1 MFKFI
6 LRFPLFFFVL
16 VLYNVIIFAKPDL
29 LLEPEVLPA
38 TGASVEEV
46 APAAGADAA
55 DATEPAE
62 APKRPRA
69 IANIP
74 LISGA
79 TWRPL
84 PADILLLI
92 AVFVLYVE
100 LFKST
105 RTSVS
110 SIVEHVLS
118 MFVFIA
124 FLVEFL
130 VVEAC
135 GTSTFLIVTLLSLID
150 VIGGFTITISTA
162 RRDFGVGAHAAMG
175 E

>member
-16 VLYNVIIFAKPDL
+16 ALYNIIIFAKPEL
-29 LLEPEVLPA
+29 LLEPEVGDPS
-38 TGASVEEV
+38 GADVESV
-46 APAAGADAA
+46 APVVPVVEGDAPEADAPVGDA
-55 DATEPAE
+55 MATEEPE
-62 APKRPRA
+62 VKEEPMEPVSESKRPQA
-69 IANIP
+69 IANVP

-79 TWRPL
+79 VWRPL

-124 FLVEFL
+124 FLVEF
-130 VVEAC
+130 
-135 GTSTFLIVTLLSLID
+135 SS
-150 VIGGFTITISTA
+150 
-162 RRDFGVGAHAAMG
+162 
-175 E
+175 

>member
-16 VLYNVIIFAKPDL
+16 VLYNIIIFAKPEL
-29 LLEPEVLPA
+29 LLEPQIEPA
-38 TGASVEEV
+38 SGPGVEEV
-46 APAAGADAA
+46 APAAADAEA
-55 DATEPAE
+55 EPAE
-62 APKRPRA
+62 APKRPQA

-162 RRDFGVGAHAAMG
+162 RRDFGVGAHAGMG